1 MYGAEIS
8 KIDFF
13 TASRQRLRHPPE
25 YWAVAPLRE
34 RSAQTNAVVV
44 EGVDDGKA
52 L

>member
-1 MYGAEIS
+1 MVPKSAKS
-8 KIDFF
+8 TFF

-25 YWAVAPLRE
+25 YRAVAPLRE
-34 RSAQTNAVVV
+34 RSAQTNAVVI